1 MVNATKKTRLSSR
14 VFQQSQFFS
23 EHIDA
28 LFRPLRL
35 NGLATPDP
43 VGFWNMKF
51 RGLRPARTMRMMK
64 FIAAEIMTALR
75 GSL

>member
-1 MVNATKKTRLSSR
+1 MFPK
-14 VFQQSQFFS
+14 QFLS
-23 EHIDA
+23 EHSDA
-28 LFRPLRL
+28 IFWSLQLNRL
-35 NGLATPDP
+35 AAPDP